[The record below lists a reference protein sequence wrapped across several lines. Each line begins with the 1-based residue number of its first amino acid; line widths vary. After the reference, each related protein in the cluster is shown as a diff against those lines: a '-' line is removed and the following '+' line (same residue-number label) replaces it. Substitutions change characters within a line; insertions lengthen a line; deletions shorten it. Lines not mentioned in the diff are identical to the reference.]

1 MWGGGGGGQFTV
13 LTMRGSGGCL
23 WVVVMWGGSIHSG
36 GCGGPQWWYG
46 EATIHIPCVVYTQAF
61 LLDGDSIK
69 HIMQLYPVVEERLWR
84 VSGIRTAMHLLPQ
97 LPEYQVRDGGWCVCV
112 CVCVCV

>member
-1 MWGGGGGGQFTV
+1 MGSGDVGGGA
-13 LTMRGSGGCL
+13 
-23 WVVVMWGGSIHSG
+23 IHSG

-46 EATIHIPCVVYTQAF
+46 EASMYTIHIPCVVYTQAF

-97 LPEYQVRDGGWCVCV
+97 LPEYQVRDGVCV
-112 CVCVCV
+112 CACVGGVSAWCECALIYETRW